1 MFLDTDGLQRTL
13 SSQSPTGSHWPPT
26 LWLVLGLSNTQ
37 VSFLTESILNILWS
51 SSLFFFFISL
61 ILLECGFELSFKGS
75 YTE

>member
-1 MFLDTDGLQRTL
+1 MFLDTDGLQRPL

-26 LWLVLGLSNTQ
+26 LWLVLGLSTTQ

-51 SSLFFFFISL
+51 SSFFFLSL
-61 ILLECGFELSFKGS
+61 ILLECEFELSFKGS